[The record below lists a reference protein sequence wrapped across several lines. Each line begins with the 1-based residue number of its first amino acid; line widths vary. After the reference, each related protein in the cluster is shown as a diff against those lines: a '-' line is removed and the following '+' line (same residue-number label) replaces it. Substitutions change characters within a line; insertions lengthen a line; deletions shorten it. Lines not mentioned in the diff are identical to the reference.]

1 MSKNVRI
8 MGLILL
14 TLLGAGY
21 FTAFSNLEVPLPWFR
36 AIAALVPVQLGTLAY
51 FWYRYRFKPEKAQ
64 TSLDSS
70 LDGDKMDAPPPPLD

>member
-1 MSKNVRI
+1 MRKNVRI
-8 MGLILL
+8 TGLVLL

-51 FWYRYRFKPEKAQ
+51 FWYRYRFKPEKHPDLDP
-64 TSLDSS
+64 SLA
-70 LDGDKMDAPPPPLD
+70 GGKMDAQQSPLD